1 MSAAAPPI
9 PPGAPGAR
17 GLLAAIRAEGRGRL
31 WMALVFLTLG
41 TLSEGASILMALP
54 ILHVLNSGDG
64 SGLHLGGQGPF
75 GLNLP
80 DVSLG
85 LPALLG
91 ALVGLVAA
99 AAVFNRAKAVHL
111 AELMADFTNTHRA
124 RLFRAIAGARWDDLA
139 RRRGADLELALTGE
153 ADRTRSAAILILTL
167 IQAAVML
174 VVYAGLGLLVSAPM
188 TLAVLAAGVLALAAL
203 RPFRRAAADYGGR
216 LRAAR
221 EAQFRS
227 AADFLAGL
235 KTARALGLGEA
246 QAAGFE
252 RLLAE
257 AKADASAY
265 ARRVATG
272 AGAFQ
277 VALAA
282 GAAAFV
288 LAATGWAGL
297 STAEVVVLLLLLL
310 RLAPR
315 FLALQAQAQQ
325 LLVDLPAWDRAVT
338 LQRDLLAAAE
348 PAAPALAPLP
358 APRAAIGLEA
368 IAHRHGPDAPWVLQ
382 DCTLNLRAGEIAGLV
397 GPSGAGKT
405 TLADILAGFLV
416 PDRGH
421 LVIDGRALGP
431 ADLPRWRASVGYLPQ
446 DAFLLP
452 ATIRENLLAAAPGA
466 TGAEIDAAIELA
478 AADFVHRLPQGLATQ
493 VGDRGALLSGG
504 ERQRIALARAFLR
517 RPRLLILDEAT
528 AALDGESQARVAAG
542 LRGLRG
548 ETTVLT
554 IAHRLSMAAVADRVH
569 VLEAGRIVESG
580 AWADLI
586 ASPGSRL
593 AALAAAEAGEIA
605 DTGAPEARAGRPMAP
620 AAE

>member
-1 MSAAAPPI
+1 
-9 PPGAPGAR
+9 
-17 GLLAAIRAEGRGRL
+17 
-31 WMALVFLTLG
+31 
-41 TLSEGASILMALP
+41 
-54 ILHVLNSGDG
+54 
-64 SGLHLGGQGPF
+64 
-75 GLNLP
+75 
-80 DVSLG
+80 
-85 LPALLG
+85 
-91 ALVGLVAA
+91 
-99 AAVFNRAKAVHL
+99 
-111 AELMADFTNTHRA
+111 
-124 RLFRAIAGARWDDLA
+124 
-139 RRRGADLELALTGE
+139 
-153 ADRTRSAAILILTL
+153 
-167 IQAAVML
+167 
-174 VVYAGLGLLVSAPM
+174 
-188 TLAVLAAGVLALAAL
+188 
-203 RPFRRAAADYGGR
+203 
-216 LRAAR
+216 
-221 EAQFRS
+221 
-227 AADFLAGL
+227 
-235 KTARALGLGEA
+235 
-246 QAAGFE
+246 
-252 RLLAE
+252 
-257 AKADASAY
+257 
-265 ARRVATG
+265 
-272 AGAFQ
+272 
-277 VALAA
+277 
-282 GAAAFV
+282 
-288 LAATGWAGL
+288 
-297 STAEVVVLLLLLL
+297 
-310 RLAPR
+310 
-315 FLALQAQAQQ
+315 
-325 LLVDLPAWDRAVT
+325 
-338 LQRDLLAAAE
+338 
-348 PAAPALAPLP
+348 
-358 APRAAIGLEA
+358 
-368 IAHRHGPDAPWVLQ
+368 Q